1 MTVSDE
7 LAKWLEQE
15 ESSAQRKLA
24 DVDLVIESNF
34 SESDI
39 HRLRTFYG
47 AAVARLRAEGMK
59 PSELIAKFPAL
70 TLTILVGHAA
80 LSYDS
85 GRYWES
91 FWIDMGQERKQVFE
105 NELRSS
111 VNRLVEGFGLRSVA
125 SIQPVQMLGM
135 HAGLPSHCMSDVVGV
150 VVEHLRRGRR
160 ATGSA
165 VFEWLWA
172 PGKEYRQNSL
182 DKPVRNFFHYGG
194 EFALDVLDAFV
205 RAIDGSFSG
214 ERVDQV
220 RDNLLA
226 KVPRILA
233 DGMAAALWKFSEGG
247 AESETEVLTFAS
259 ETPPRLLFD
268 SLENQ
273 VIVALP
279 RRRQDE
285 LWSVSVDGR
294 VHDVVVVEQMFDEVG
309 PHEEALPG
317 PFEQIGIEDASS
329 ERTWVRTAVSRADPL
344 LLFDGGSGS
353 WIANQSSVPKGEV
366 YALLPVG
373 AVLEDAVSQT
383 ELSPYL
389 ELGAVHRW
397 PAWRAAL
404 FDLSRCTS
412 LQVVDGVHRGLLR
425 GVRSVEVPTLI
436 YRDRIV
442 GLTTSSGMAVYG
454 RRPMIELPRRDEVS
468 EQGWEIRVRNAN
480 DDNVAVLRLGSAIAH
495 PVDPF
500 EKLGVQLFGMFEV
513 LVSGPSGVSLQYP
526 VFLLEGVQVSHSA
539 WIRVPESKQ
548 GAGSCKTLI
557 SCSGALSADH
567 DSVEFDVGKMSKV
580 VEFRGARLA
589 IRLVLTPP
597 HASSYFGQRGDVV
610 RWRSSVA
617 KLEAE
622 SLDEVPNLMLNL
634 PGCTAVRVEL
644 QADGQSTKWYVP
656 RINSEGV
663 CTVDLRVFT
672 DAARRVLWSQL
683 TAVLVNTTGQIQRFV
698 IAEIGDPPAEDSSV
712 SIDGKFL
719 VFGGF
724 RRQDGRAARLWWE
737 TAPWQPPEVVL
748 IDSDRIELPRAFV
761 EAGPIRFETFVRDP
775 SSSESTPVAPGGR
788 AVVVE
793 QSGWRRDHNKGRERL
808 SRYLVEGGRPPMG
821 ASTLPDI
828 WSILIR
834 QADHLDNVRESQM
847 YRELV
852 RVLLAS
858 PRLAL
863 EALPS
868 GHVLRGDVVASLI
881 RSELVRRHF
890 RELSA
895 QSSGGGSS
903 WVRCLVALAGVTGG
917 AGGDAATAS
926 RAALR
931 SSGGPELEGL
941 VFRGEAITLHGDELD
956 SAVDELVEH
965 STAELGL
972 LHVDLRLL
980 NKHIGSYSAR
990 WSSVLSAVTMSNDQF
1005 AVNKIVRLM
1014 AEVKYLAGEI
1024 EFFASVPHMALM
1036 ERIAIFERLP
1046 KPRFNWFAAAVYSF
1060 AAACL
1065 CRLEAHDL
1073 GDNLA
1078 TPGVL
1083 EQWAEIAQMCPELVV
1098 GDLVIADA
1106 LVVNNIYGEIS
1117 VDH

>member
-1 MTVSDE
+1 MTVSNE
-7 LAKWLEQE
+7 LANWLEQE
-15 ESSAQRKLA
+15 ERAAQAKLA

-39 HRLRTFYG
+39 HRLQTFYG
-47 AAVARLRAEGMK
+47 AAAARLRADRMK
-59 PSELIAKFPAL
+59 PSQLIAEFPAL
-70 TLTILVGHAA
+70 TLTLLVGHAA

-91 FWIDMGQERKQVFE
+91 FWIDMGLERKQVFE
-105 NELRSS
+105 NELRTS
-111 VNRLVEGFGLRSVA
+111 VNRLVEDFGLRFVA

-150 VVEHLRRGRR
+150 VVEHLRRGRG
-160 ATGSA
+160 ATGAA
-165 VFEWLWA
+165 VAEWLWA
-172 PGKEYRQNSL
+172 PGKAHRQNPL
-182 DKPVRNFFHYGG
+182 DKPVQNFIHYGG
-194 EFALDVLDAFV
+194 KYALDVLDAFV
-205 RAIDGSFSG
+205 KAIDRAFSG

-233 DGMAAALWKFSEGG
+233 DGMAAAIWEFSEGG
-247 AESETEVLTFAS
+247 AESETEILTFVS
-259 ETPPRLLFD
+259 EPPPRLLFD

-279 RRRQDE
+279 RRRQNE

-294 VHDVVVVEQMFDEVG
+294 VHDVVVVEQMFDEIE
-309 PHEEALPG
+309 PHEEAVPG
-317 PFEQIGIEDASS
+317 PFEQIRIEDASS
-329 ERTWVRTAVSRADPL
+329 ERTWERTAVRRSDPL

-373 AVLEDAVSQT
+373 AVLEDAVAQT

-412 LQVVDGVHRGLLR
+412 LQVVTGIHRGLLR
-425 GVRSVEVPTLI
+425 GVRSVEVPKLI

-454 RRPMIELPRRDEVS
+454 RRPLIELPRRDEAS

-480 DDNVAVLRLGSAIAH
+480 DDNVAVSRLGSAIAH
-495 PVDPF
+495 QVDPF
-500 EKLGVQLFGMFEV
+500 EKLGLQLFGMFEV
-513 LVSGPSGVSLQYP
+513 LVSGPSGASLQYP
-526 VFLLEGVQVSHSA
+526 VFLLEGVQVTHSA
-539 WIRVPESKQ
+539 WIRVPESDR
-548 GAGSCKTLI
+548 GAGGCKAFV
-557 SCSGALSADH
+557 SCSGALSVDH
-567 DSVEFDVGKMSKV
+567 DSVEFDVGTMNQV
-580 VEFRGARLA
+580 IEFRGPRLA
-589 IRLVLTPP
+589 VRLVLTPP
-597 HASSYFGQRGDVV
+597 HAATYFGQRDDVV
-610 RWRSSVA
+610 RWGSTVA
-617 KLEAE
+617 KMEAE
-622 SLDEVPNLMLNL
+622 SLDEVPSLMLNL

-644 QADGQSTKWYVP
+644 QADSQSVKWYVP
-656 RINSEGV
+656 KLNSEGV

-672 DAARRVLWSQL
+672 DAARRVPWSQL
-683 TAVLVNTTGQIQRFV
+683 TAVLVNAKGQIQRFV

-719 VFGGF
+719 AFVGL
-724 RRQDGRAARLWWE
+724 RRQDGHAAHLWWE
-737 TAPWQPPEVVL
+737 TAPWQPPKVVL

-761 EAGPIRFETFVRDP
+761 KAGPILVETFVRDAWAV
-775 SSSESTPVAPGGR
+775 ESTPEAPGSR

-808 SRYLVEGGRPPMG
+808 SRYLVEGGRPPAG
-821 ASTLPDI
+821 ASTFPDI
-828 WSILIR
+828 WSILTR
-834 QADHLDNVRESQM
+834 QADHLDNVRDSQM

-868 GHVLRGDVVASLI
+868 GDVLRGDVVASLI
-881 RSELVRRHF
+881 RTELVRRQF
-890 RELSA
+890 RQLSA
-895 QSSGGGSS
+895 QSSDGGPA
-903 WVRCLVALAGVTGG
+903 WVRCLVALADVTGVS
-917 AGGDAATAS
+917 GGDATTAS

-931 SSGGPELEGL
+931 SSGGPELENL
-941 VFRGEAITLHGDELD
+941 VFRGEAITLHGEELESAADELIEQSD
-956 SAVDELVEH
+956 VD
-965 STAELGL
+965 LGL
-972 LHVDLRLL
+972 RHVDLRLL
-980 NKHIGSYSAR
+980 NKHVGSYSTR
-990 WSSVLSAVTMSNDQF
+990 WSSVLSAVTMSNDRF
-1005 AVNKIVRLM
+1005 AVDRIVRLM

-1024 EFFASVPHMALM
+1024 EFVASVPHMALM

-1073 GDNLA
+1073 GDNLS

-1083 EQWAEIAQMCPELVV
+1083 EQWADIAQLCPELAV